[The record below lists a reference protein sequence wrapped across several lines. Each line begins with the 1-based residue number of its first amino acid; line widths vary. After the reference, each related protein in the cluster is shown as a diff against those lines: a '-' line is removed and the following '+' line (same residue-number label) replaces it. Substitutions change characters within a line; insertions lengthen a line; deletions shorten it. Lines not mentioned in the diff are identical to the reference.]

1 MAHNKNNVKICII
14 VTVDISLDKLFPG
27 FYPLLLAKG
36 YEVVGICADGPFT
49 DDVCRQGV
57 RVINIP
63 MTRGFTP
70 LKDLKCLWQL
80 YAIFRQEH
88 FDIIHYSTPK
98 AALLS
103 AIAGRLARCPIL
115 IYTLRGLGYNAFS
128 GLKKLVG
135 KFCEK
140 IACHCAHY
148 VIVISNS
155 LREEVIREKL
165 LPANRAH
172 VLGAGSSKGVNIN
185 EFQLNVKTLFEAQK
199 IRLRLGIDTN
209 DIVVGY
215 AGRMTLEKGISE
227 LIEAFRSIRQNN
239 CRVHLLLV
247 GDQDQRNPLPHN
259 IVALINSEKG
269 VQTAPFSENV
279 ASYIVAMD
287 ILVLPSY
294 REGFGNILIEASALD
309 RPVIATDIP
318 GCRDAVIDGTT
329 GLLIAPHDAKSLEKA
344 LLELIASAS
353 KRKEMGRNGRA
364 WVEKNFDRNL
374 VWARLINVYG
384 QLLG

>member
-279 ASYIVAMD
+279 ASYIAAMD

-309 RPVIATDIP
+309 RPVIATDIT

>member
-165 LPANRAH
+165 LPANRAR

-279 ASYIVAMD
+279 ASYIAAMD

>member
-199 IRLRLGIDTN
+199 IRLRLGIDAN

-279 ASYIVAMD
+279 ASYIAAMD

>member
-165 LPANRAH
+165 LPANRAR

-199 IRLRLGIDTN
+199 IRLRLGIDAN

-279 ASYIVAMD
+279 ASYIAAMD